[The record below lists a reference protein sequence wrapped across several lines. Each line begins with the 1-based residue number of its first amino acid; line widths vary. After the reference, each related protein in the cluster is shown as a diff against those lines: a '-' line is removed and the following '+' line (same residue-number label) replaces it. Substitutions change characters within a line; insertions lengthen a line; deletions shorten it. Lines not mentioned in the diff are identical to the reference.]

1 MIKTEVSLLK
11 LTEKEVFMNLI
22 PESFYLVFQF
32 LAYILD
38 VIFFKCNF
46 SCNFLI
52 YLYILIKVVWSYDL
66 CSDHPDKNA

>member
-32 LAYILD
+32 LAYISD
-38 VIFFKCNF
+38 VIFFGCNF

-52 YLYILIKVVWSYDL
+52 SLYIFIRVV
-66 CSDHPDKNA
+66 